1 MKTVFTL
8 RLIGISM
15 NYHISTL
22 KAFALRNFQY
32 NIFIFIYS
40 GNGGSHMSEYVAWE
54 KGKTGKSFNIS

>member
-1 MKTVFTL
+1 
-8 RLIGISM
+8 M

-32 NIFIFIYS
+32 IIFIFIYS
-40 GNGGSHMSEYVAWE
+40 GNGLSHMSEYVAWE